1 MPAGQNTPQL
11 AAPGKGLPFPENLIA
26 RYIIYPQGMRNF
38 EWHATLD
45 RWDTE
50 TSRILEFSRGLSD
63 DAFFTPQL
71 IDRLRGLE
79 DSSRFWSVAMVM
91 EHLIM
96 TMKAMTQIAEGLAL
110 GRVMNV
116 RVSTADV
123 KPKGG
128 RKIAKTEWERLFRA
142 SSDECIARLGNVP
155 QPASDKERL
164 AHPFFGKI
172 PAKGWVFVLGI
183 HQTLH
188 RKQIEEILER
198 AKTL

>member
-1 MPAGQNTPQL
+1 MSIKL

-26 RYIIYPQGMRNF
+26 RYIVYPQGMRHF
-38 EWHATLD
+38 QWLATLD
-45 RWDTE
+45 AWDTE
-50 TSRILEFSRGLSD
+50 TTRILELSSGISD
-63 DAFFTPQL
+63 DAFFTPVL

-96 TMKAMTQIAEGLAL
+96 TMKAMTQIAETLAQA
-110 GRVMNV
+110 RQMNV

-128 RKIAKTEWERLFRA
+128 RTIAKSEWERLFRT
-142 SSDECIARLGNVP
+142 SSDECIARLKKIS
-155 QPASDKERL
+155 QPVSQTERL
-164 AHPFFGKI
+164 MHPFFGKI
-172 PAKGWVFVLGI
+172 PASGWVYVLGI

-188 RKQIEEILER
+188 RKQVEKILGS